1 MHSVTMCERT
11 TEIPLEDEFEDV
23 LTKAAVGQG
32 LTKRR
37 LAKLSGLPLMTVQG
51 LFRGQLAPDGLQTLA
66 PYLGL
71 HPQKLLAR
79 ASGQS
84 QPPKQS
90 VDALLPIAQ
99 YWKLGR
105 GDGMWVNSYILM
117 DRHTHQ
123 AVVFDTGVDPAQV
136 LSSLDAHALN
146 LAAIFITH
154 THRDHVEALPAIAS
168 ATGCPLIFSPRG
180 EPLPASA
187 IGICAGHRQ
196 QIGPWTIHAVASAG
210 HSPDGLSY
218 LVEGAQQ
225 PLVFVG
231 DALFALS
238 MGGARQAYYRALKEI
253 NENILSLAPDT
264 ILCPGHGPL
273 TTVQHELA
281 NNPFF

>member
-1 MHSVTMCERT
+1 MTNGAMCERT
-11 TEIPLEDEFEDV
+11 NEIPLEDEFEDV

-32 LTKRR
+32 LTKGR
-37 LAKLSGLPLMTVQG
+37 LAELSGLPLMTVQG
-51 LFRGQLAPDGLQTLA
+51 LFRGQLAADSLQRLA

-71 HPQKLLAR
+71 DPQKLLAMAR
-79 ASGQS
+79 GQS
-84 QPPKQS
+84 QPPKQA
-90 VDALLPIAQ
+90 VDALLPLAQ
-99 YWKLGR
+99 YWKLGS
-105 GDGMWVNSYILM
+105 DNGMWVNNYILM
-117 DRHTHQ
+117 DRHSRQ

-168 ATGCPLIFSPRG
+168 ATGCPFIFSPRG
-180 EPLPASA
+180 ESLPAGA

-196 QIGPWTIHAVASAG
+196 QIGPWSIRAVASAG

-218 LVEGAQQ
+218 VVEGAQQ

-238 MGGARQAYYRALKEI
+238 MGGARQAYQRARSEVS
-253 NENILSLAPDT
+253 ENILSLTPDT
-264 ILCPGHGPL
+264 ILCAGHGPL
-273 TTVQHELA
+273 STVQHELA
-281 NNPFF
+281 HNPFF